1 MPHGDVTAPTTSGSV
16 DRLSLG
22 QEQARGV
29 DPSFPGFLGVMGPN
43 PCACFELA
51 PSAVGRC
58 AGYVCFSEE

>member
-1 MPHGDVTAPTTSGSV
+1 MPRVDVNAPTTTGSV

-29 DPSFPGFLGVMGPN
+29 DPSFPDYLGEMGPN
-43 PCACFELA
+43 PCACGELA

-58 AGYVCFSEE
+58 AGYVCLSED